1 MSRRFTSLFLAPFF
15 FTFLPAQTVSPTRG
29 ADEDV
34 KSTEVRQRA
43 GMVPGK
49 NLLASGWGVTPAG
62 EHVRISDLP
71 LKMIVSP
78 DKRMLV
84 TVSGGFN
91 DTGITLLDIKTR
103 KVAQFLPLKE
113 CWNGLAFSRDGKR
126 IFVSG
131 GDTGLVHVF
140 DYKNGSATPAKA
152 VKPLESDAAVFL
164 AGIAVHPTNGTVY
177 VCNEGN
183 HE

>member
-1 MSRRFTSLFLAPFF
+1 MSRFLCLA
-15 FTFLPAQTVSPTRG
+15 TLTVLLCPPSAAHAASPTRG

-34 KSTEVRQRA
+34 KSADVRQRA

-84 TVSGGFN
+84 TVSGGFH
-91 DTGITLLDIKTR
+91 DTGVTLLDIKTR

-113 CWNGLAFSRDGKR
+113 CWNGLA
-126 IFVSG
+126 
-131 GDTGLVHVF
+131 
-140 DYKNGSATPAKA
+140 
-152 VKPLESDAAVFL
+152 
-164 AGIAVHPTNGTVY
+164 
-177 VCNEGN
+177 
-183 HE
+183 